1 MKKGRVK
8 KRKRTTWLFK
18 SGGAVL
24 RPAGGGAGSLS
35 VLWSA
40 AKMAAGIIMII
51 MKPSINPTIV
61 RKDATMTWLTA
72 QILTSFVN
80 RSIIET

>member
-40 AKMAAGIIMII
+40 AKMAAGIMII
-51 MKPSINPTIV
+51 MPSINPPVVIIIV
-61 RKDATMTWLTA
+61 MSW
-72 QILTSFVN
+72 
-80 RSIIET
+80 

>member
-1 MKKGRVK
+1 M
-8 KRKRTTWLFK
+8 FK

-51 MKPSINPTIV
+51 MPSINRTVVII
-61 RKDATMTWLTA
+61 REDAMMTWLTVP
-72 QILTSFVN
+72 IPTSFMN
-80 RSIIET
+80 RRIIEN

>member
-1 MKKGRVK
+1 MK

-40 AKMAAGIIMII
+40 AKMAAGIMII
-51 MKPSINPTIV
+51 MPSINPLV
-61 RKDATMTWLTA
+61 
-72 QILTSFVN
+72 V
-80 RSIIET
+80 IIIFMSW